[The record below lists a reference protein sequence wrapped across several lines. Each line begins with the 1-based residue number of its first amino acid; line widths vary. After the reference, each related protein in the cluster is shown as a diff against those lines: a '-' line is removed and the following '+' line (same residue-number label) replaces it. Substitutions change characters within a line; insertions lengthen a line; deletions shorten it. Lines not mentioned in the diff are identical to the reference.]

1 MATLVSLTF
10 LAAFLPFVSPVPI
23 HADVQV
29 PFFLLAGFCL
39 LVCLL
44 SLKLS
49 SISLYLTG
57 LTLWSLANLVDG
69 SYIQQITAIRFAAAL
84 IACVFFLNFSRFKY
98 LPILVLAIVVHVA
111 GIWAHFLFG
120 ESFVAIFS
128 SVVRAIKWVGGFNYR
143 GVSGFAP
150 EPGLSAAI
158 LASCTILYLSHIRRL
173 DGAQMVFLCAI
184 SSALILT
191 RSGSGALFGSICFV
205 YLFFKFGLSSNLASL
220 GYLVALSAVLAV
232 LVNSVDLFG
241 LGRGEI
247 FFNVLMSPERLIYSD
262 GSIGARVVTPLLAF
276 YELFENP
283 FGSGIGSYT
292 ELAEVR
298 FWDHRLDRFI
308 SPMVS
313 LFPINNIGLYVFEL
327 GIWFIFLLILI
338 VLKGFG
344 SLESGVLTGT
354 GLLLIGSSFSFALP
368 LAWLL
373 IQRGIDLGK
382 QK

>member
-1 MATLVSLTF
+1 MSILVSLTF
-10 LAAFLPFVSPVPI
+10 LAAFFPFLSPVPVN
-23 HADVQV
+23 ADIQV

-39 LVCLL
+39 VIRLA

-49 SISLYLTG
+49 SISIYLIG
-57 LTLWSLANLVDG
+57 LTLWSFANLVEG
-69 SYIQQITAIRFAAAL
+69 GYFQQITVVRFAGAL
-84 IACVFFLNFSRFKY
+84 VACVFFLNFTKFEY
-98 LPILVLAIVVHVA
+98 LPILVFAIFVNVA
-111 GIWAHFLFG
+111 GIWAHYLFG
-120 ESFVAIFS
+120 ESFVANSISF
-128 SVVRAIKWVGGFNYR
+128 VRAIKWVGGFNYR

-150 EPGLSAAI
+150 EPGLSSAI
-158 LASCTILYLSHIRRL
+158 VAGCTILYLSHIRRL
-173 DGAQMVFLCAI
+173 SLVQIVFLCFI

-191 RSGSGALFGSICFV
+191 RSGSGVLFGTLCFI
-205 YLFFKFGLSSNLASL
+205 YLFLKFGLSSNFASL

-232 LVNSVDLFG
+232 GVNGIDLFG

-247 FFNVLMSPERLIYSD
+247 FFKTLMSPESFVYSD
-262 GSIGARVVTPLLAF
+262 GSIGARVVTPLLAV

-298 FWDHRLDRFI
+298 FWEHGLERFI
-308 SPMVS
+308 SPAVS
-313 LFPINNIGLYVFEL
+313 LFPINNVGLYVFEL
-327 GIWFIFLLILI
+327 GIWFVCFLVLI
-338 VLKGFG
+338 VIKGFG
-344 SLESGVLTGT
+344 SLERAVLTGT

-373 IQRGIDLGK
+373 VQRGIELGK